1 MRTKHHSYTPLGQRI
16 LSSWCFWSDFSLS
29 ACMSLVYNSS
39 LHVKQYL
46 IVGAVLGY
54 KTVLFTILFLSSSA
68 ESKSS
73 RVQKQHPC
81 LRARRSYRSN
91 TKRQRSVN
99 LLHLPGTMSRP
110 AHRRPEYR
118 KMVRS
123 LYKYILKEIF
133 FSCFREN
140 VFPSDF

>member
-29 ACMSLVYNSS
+29 AFMSLVYNSS
-39 LHVKQYL
+39 LQVKQYL
-46 IVGAVLGY
+46 IAGTVLGY
-54 KTVLFTILFLSSSA
+54 KTVLFMILFLSSSA
-68 ESKSS
+68 ESKSC

-118 KMVRS
+118 KIVRS
-123 LYKYILKEIF
+123 LYKYILKEIIF
-133 FSCFREN
+133 FLLQRKCF
-140 VFPSDF
+140 PK

>member
-16 LSSWCFWSDFSLS
+16 LSSWCFWSDISLS
-29 ACMSLVYNSS
+29 AFMSLVYNSS
-39 LHVKQYL
+39 LQVKQYL
-46 IVGAVLGY
+46 IAGTVLGY
-54 KTVLFTILFLSSSA
+54 KTVLFMILFLSSSA
-68 ESKSS
+68 ESKSC

-118 KMVRS
+118 KIVRS
-123 LYKYILKEIF
+123 LYKYILKEIIF
-133 FSCFREN
+133 FLLQRKCF
-140 VFPSDF
+140 PK

>member
-1 MRTKHHSYTPLGQRI
+1 MITKHHSYTPLGQRI

-29 ACMSLVYNSS
+29 AFMSLVYNSS
-39 LHVKQYL
+39 LQVKQYL
-46 IVGAVLGY
+46 IAGTVLGY
-54 KTVLFTILFLSSSA
+54 KTVLFMILFLSSSA
-68 ESKSS
+68 ESKSC

-118 KMVRS
+118 KIVRS
-123 LYKYILKEIF
+123 LYKYILKEIIF
-133 FSCFREN
+133 FLLQRKCF
-140 VFPSDF
+140 PK